1 MVIGCQTFSLRI
13 PGVTSLK
20 AKRAVLRSLK
30 DRLSGRFNVAVAETG
45 LQDVHD
51 RAELSVV
58 TLAATRALVDAA
70 LDHIDTFVASEPRVV
85 VGPVR
90 RELI

>member
-1 MVIGCQTFSLRI
+1 MVIGCQTFALRI
-13 PGVTSLK
+13 PGATSLK
-20 AKRAVLRSLK
+20 MKRAVLRSLK
-30 DRLSGRFNVAVAETG
+30 DRVRGRFNAAVSETG

-51 RAELSVV
+51 RSELSVV
-58 TLAATRALVDAA
+58 TVGGSRALVDAA
-70 LDHIDTFVASEPRVV
+70 LDHIDAFVASEPRIV